1 MSQRGTDPFPPE
13 GVDLDHPSVA
23 RVYDFLLG
31 GTSNWAIDRAF
42 GEKVLTEFPVLR
54 QVAIQNRLFLHRAV
68 RHLIGL
74 GVKQFIDIGSGIPTM
89 GNTHQIAD
97 RIAPDSRVVY
107 IDNEPVAIA
116 HSRHLLDKEGD
127 AERHAVVHADMR
139 DPDEL
144 WDRVKNTGVIDFSQP
159 VAVLLIAVLHIVQP
173 GRDGTDIG
181 PQSVA
186 RYRELLPSG
195 SYLAI
200 SALTDEGVPEAV
212 GQKLVEVKKMYDASS
227 NPVVWRKQEEIA
239 ALLGDFELVDPGMT
253 WTPLWHPEHTSADIP
268 QLDLEVE
275 LSTPAEACIRAGVG
289 RKP

>member
-1 MSQRGTDPFPPE
+1 VSRRGPDPFPPE

-23 RVYDFLLG
+23 RVYDYYLG

-42 GEKVLTEFPVLR
+42 GEKVLAEFPILR
-54 QVAIQNRLFLHRAV
+54 QVAIQNRLYLHRAI
-68 RHLIGL
+68 RHLVSL

-89 GNTHQIAD
+89 GNTHQVAD
-97 RIAPDSRVVY
+97 EAAPDSRVVY

-116 HSRHLLDKEGD
+116 HSRYLLDEEGD
-127 AERHAVVHADMR
+127 RKRHAVVQADLR
-139 DPDEL
+139 DPDGL
-144 WDRVKNTGVIDFSQP
+144 WDQVTNTGVIDFSQP
-159 VAVLLIAVLHIVQP
+159 VAVLMIAVLHVMQP

-181 PQSVA
+181 AQSVA

-200 SALTDEGVPEAV
+200 SAISDEGVPEAV
-212 GQKLVEVKKMYDASS
+212 GQKLVEVKRMYDAASS
-227 NPVVWRKQEEIA
+227 PVIWRKQDEIA

-253 WTPLWHPEHTSADIP
+253 WTPLWHPELTGTEVP
-268 QLDLEVE
+268 DLELEIE
-275 LSTPAEACIRAGVG
+275 LKTPAEACIWAGVG